1 MRHEQIYDVPE
12 NKKLIIKLPE
22 NFGEH
27 KKVLVII
34 DDSIDEKKSKLN
46 LLKQASKD
54 SNFLQD
60 IEEVENDFNKI
71 DSETL

>member
-1 MRHEQIYDVPE
+1 MRHEQIYNVPE
-12 NKKLIIKLPE
+12 NKQLVIKLPK

-54 SNFLQD
+54 SDFLRD
-60 IEEVENDFNKI
+60 IEDVENDFKKI